1 MSGKTHV
8 GRAAF
13 SSGTE
18 PTTTLRM
25 PRADLERLRQLM
37 EADLAAGSTA
47 SNREYKRWPFDRIP
61 VKMET
66 THPGGAVTCLPYACR
81 NLSRGGIGLL
91 HSAFVHEGTKCV
103 VILPHPERG
112 EIKIPGKIVRVRHVT
127 GKVHEIGVKFDM
139 PVDVRRV
146 LRLDPSEGGFM
157 LEKVNPEHLKGSL
170 LYIEDSELDRSL
182 VRHFL
187 SESNLDLT
195 PAKTA
200 AEAMER
206 AAADEPD
213 VILCDLDLPDMNGLE
228 LFKKLR
234 AAGISAPFVLISAD
248 PTSSTRIGP
257 NDPKPEN
264 FLVKPTTKERLL
276 STLGEI
282 LLLEG
287 QRSTSR
293 SAIATSLEESDPL
306 RSQVPSFI
314 GEVARMAELLS
325 KAIETKDAQI
335 ARRLAFQIKGSAPTL
350 GFATL
355 GEIASGAYT
364 AVTSS
369 MSVEEAEREL
379 KILLAACKRLRAA

>member
-1 MSGKTHV
+1 V
-8 GRAAF
+8 GRASF
-13 SSGTE
+13 TSGTE

-25 PRADLERLRQLM
+25 PKADLEKLRQLM
-37 EADLAAGSTA
+37 EQDQAGGGSA
-47 SNREYKRWPFDRIP
+47 KREFKRWPFDRIP
-61 VKMET
+61 VRMET
-66 THPGGAVTCLPYACR
+66 IHPGGAVTCLPYACR

-91 HSAFVHEGTKCV
+91 HSSFVHEGTRCI

-127 GKVHEIGVKFDM
+127 GKVHELGVKFDE
-139 PVDVRRV
+139 PVDVRRI
-146 LRLDPSEGGFM
+146 LRLDPAEGGFM
-157 LEKVNPEHLKGSL
+157 LEKVNPEHLKGSM

-187 SESNLDLT
+187 AESNLDIT
-195 PAKTA
+195 PAKNA
-200 AEAMER
+200 AEAIER

-234 AAGISAPFVLISAD
+234 GSGIASPFILISAD
-248 PTSSTRIGP
+248 PTSTTRIGP
-257 NDPKPEN
+257 SDPKPEN

-282 LLLEG
+282 LLLER
-287 QRSTSR
+287 QRSSGR
-293 SAIATSLEESDPL
+293 SAITSSLSENDPL
-306 RSQVPSFI
+306 RQQVPSFI
-314 GEVARMAELLS
+314 GEVAHMAELLN
-325 KAIETKDAQI
+325 KAIETNDAQT

-350 GFATL
+350 GFVTL
-355 GEIASGAYT
+355 GTIASAAYT

-379 KILLAACKRLRAA
+379 KVLLAACKRLRAA